1 MAEIKVGQKY
11 TRVGVWSVQKDHETY
26 CVVTGVSGDRVKYTY
41 DSGRSDYS
49 SVESFYPSFQDYGDS
64 YQGAA
69 FVLVEVVEELEP
81 LKLEHLKAGQLVIR
95 KRDDWQRFITKVNGD
110 EIEYL
115 CGYKGEHLTI
125 KMDSQASDFL
135 EYFRLPDISEVAQL
149 KKDNP
154 ETFAEYTVSAPSYK
168 VGDYLA
174 EEAGDIVWKVTEV
187 GEDDSLLTEAL
198 LIQDADDV
206 VDTYRLGSVTLST
219 MVKATP
225 EQVAAFENHP
235 YWGKQEPVA
244 DAISPSVYQFPN
256 GVEVRDISAHLTSF
270 GGQAVQYIARA
281 TRLDGVVK
289 GLPVQDLKKAIQ
301 LLEWEVERLES

>member
-49 SVESFYPSFQDYGDS
+49 SVVSFYPSFQDYGDS

-69 FVLVEVVEELEP
+69 FVLVEDVEELEP

-115 CGYKGEHLTI
+115 CGYKGDNLTI
-125 KMDSQASDFL
+125 EMDAQAKEFL
-135 EYFRLPDISEVAQL
+135 DYCRLPDISEVAQF

-154 ETFAEYTVSAPSYK
+154 DLFAEYV
-168 VGDYLA
+168 
-174 EEAGDIVWKVTEV
+174 
-187 GEDDSLLTEAL
+187 
-198 LIQDADDV
+198 
-206 VDTYRLGSVTLST
+206 
-219 MVKATP
+219 MP
-225 EQVAAFENHP
+225 E
-235 YWGKQEPVA
+235 EPVA

-270 GGQAVQYIARA
+270 GGQAVQYIARS

-289 GLPVQDLKKAIQ
+289 GLPIQDLKKAIQ
-301 LLEWEVERLES
+301 LLEWEVDRLEEQK